1 MIPKLTFPVL
11 LLSIAVRS
19 EHPEES
25 LRLNVPLWDVG
36 DLYSRISNA
45 FGAVSSTP
53 APQGSNTSGPWGD
66 YYTALLQE
74 YYNKKQG
81 LYSPN
86 SASEVIP
93 VEPLPLPIPVPVPFP
108 RPPRPLRPLRP
119 QRPTR
124 PWPRPTRKPTR
135 RPMTTRSPTTTTERT
150 TTTRSTT
157 TASPISSSS
166 SSTSTTSVPTTTEAI
181 NSTTIEPSSNSTAS
195 ESSTTGGST
204 TTGGSSTTGFF
215 PSSTIISSSKYLP
228 ISTPKINVQATTSN
242 PVYPHQ
248 SQLQQTP
255 IRSPTV
261 LSLEGS
267 SPGELRP
274 EQKLTVQSPPQS
286 MTSLCHNY
294 PRLCAKPEEAQYVRL
309 TNGFGKPML
318 LILPGAVE
326 EHSLPIVDSI
336 NSMQRPIRSR
346 PYRRRNP
353 PRSRYVYRLIKKRNK
368 QRL

>member
-1 MIPKLTFPVL
+1 MILKRTVL
-11 LLSIAVRS
+11 LLLLSTAVRS
-19 EHPEES
+19 KQES

-45 FGAVSSTP
+45 FGAASSTP
-53 APQGSNTSGPWGD
+53 APQVVNSAGATPWGD
-66 YYTALLQE
+66 YYNALLQE

-81 LYSPN
+81 LYAAN

-93 VEPLPLPIPVPVPFP
+93 VEPVPLPIPVPVPLP

-124 PWPRPTRKPTR
+124 PWPRPTQRPTR
-135 RPMTTRSPTTTTERT
+135 RSTTTRRPTTTTIRT
-150 TTTRSTT
+150 TTTS
-157 TASPISSSS
+157 SPMSS
-166 SSTSTTSVPTTTEAI
+166 SSTSTSTPSISTTTEAP
-181 NSTTIEPSSNSTAS
+181 NSTTIEPTTNST
-195 ESSTTGGST
+195 ESS
-204 TTGGSSTTGFF
+204 TTGGSSTTGVISIAGGSSTTGSF
-215 PSSTIISSSKYLP
+215 PSSTIVSSSKYLP
-228 ISTPKINVQATTSN
+228 IS
-242 PVYPHQ
+242 
-248 SQLQQTP
+248 
-255 IRSPTV
+255 RSPTV

-274 EQKLTVQSPPQS
+274 ERKLTVQSPPQS

-309 TNGFGKPML
+309 TDGFGKPML

-326 EHSLPIVDSI
+326 EHPLPIVRPIS
-336 NSMQRPIRSR
+336 SMQRPFRSR
-346 PYRRRNP
+346 PYRRKNP
-353 PRSRYVYRLIKKRNK
+353 SRSRYVYRLIKNRNK